1 MKLLNYNELK
11 TLLLE
16 ERDKIPL
23 TVPGARYEMN
33 IPQPNKHGESMR
45 GGIRIALRCMERCQP
60 VSIDDLRPKG
70 RWGVI
75 EETSSGWKQHR
86 CSVCK
91 AEAIFEYTYI
101 DDYDEGVDG
110 EWEYIGQME
119 NGITEHLTDFC
130 PHCGAD
136 MRGG

>member
-60 VSIDDLRPKG
+60 LTLDDLRTKG
-70 RWGVI
+70 RWERDENRNVCCG
-75 EETSSGWKQHR
+75 
-86 CSVCK
+86 VCK
-91 AEAIFEYTYI
+91 KKALEAKR
-101 DDYDEGVDG
+101 GV
-110 EWEYIGQME
+110 WYVP
-119 NGITEHLTDFC
+119 NFC
-130 PHCGAD
+130 PNCGAD
-136 MRGG
+136 MRGGDTR

>member
-60 VSIDDLRPKG
+60 FALDDLCPKG
-70 RWGVI
+70 RWEPVDARY
-75 EETSSGWKQHR
+75 SR
-86 CSVCK
+86 CTNCGRERNVRTQI
-91 AEAIFEYTYI
+91 AWA
-101 DDYDEGVDG
+101 
-110 EWEYIGQME
+110 
-119 NGITEHLTDFC
+119 FC
-130 PHCGAD
+130 PSCGAD
-136 MRGG
+136 MRGGGEDE

>member
-1 MKLLNYNELK
+1 MKLLDYNELK

-60 VSIDDLRPKG
+60 LTFDDLRPKG
-70 RWGVI
+70 RW
-75 EETSSGWKQHR
+75 EEYEDGKFR

-91 AEAIFEYTYI
+91 KKPLE
-101 DDYDEGVDG
+101 
-110 EWEYIGQME
+110 IGYSTLFVP
-119 NGITEHLTDFC
+119 GFC
-130 PHCGAD
+130 YHCGAD
-136 MRGG
+136 MRGGDTR

>member
-23 TVPGARYEMN
+23 TVPGVRYEMN

-60 VSIDDLRPKG
+60 FSFDDLRPKG
-70 RWGVI
+70 RWEWLGPYRYNNDGMI
-75 EETSSGWKQHR
+75 GT

-91 AEAIFEYTYI
+91 ERLRLFARNY
-101 DDYDEGVDG
+101 
-110 EWEYIGQME
+110 
-119 NGITEHLTDFC
+119 C
-130 PHCGAD
+130 PNCGAD
-136 MRGG
+136 MRGGGEDG